1 MNLPETRFGQRT
13 KRRERLIVKNM
24 SEQIQELLDLGTA
37 PIAVTFHDTQ
47 PDNIS
52 PVEKVEA
59 SGCTYWR
66 RAAEG
71 KTFYTEASDHY
82 NCPIGCYTHNVDLP
96 DAQVEELQNTLG
108 LMGELGYISME
119 EVPGIPTRET
129 PFKSA
134 VYSPLADAI
143 GTPDVVIIS
152 GTPRQMMLLTE
163 AATAAEIST
172 ENGVMGRPTCAVIP
186 AVIQGGR
193 SVSSLGCI
201 GNRVYTALS
210 DDDFYFAFPG
220 KHIDVL
226 IEKLGTIVNANR
238 ALEEYHQQRQAEI

>member
-1 MNLPETRFGQRT
+1 MRFSTNASVAKNRFGY
-13 KRRERLIVKNM
+13 KGENIL
-24 SEQIQELLDLGTA
+24 EQLQALLNLETA
-37 PIAVTFHDTQ
+37 PVAVTFHDAK
-47 PDNIS
+47 PDGVSRI
-52 PVEKVEA
+52 EKAEA

-71 KTFYTEASDHY
+71 KIFYTEASDHY
-82 NCPIGCYTHNVDLP
+82 NCPIGCYTHNVELP
-96 DAQVEELQNTLG
+96 DAQMKELESTLG

-119 EVPGIPTRET
+119 EVPGIPRRET
-129 PFKSA
+129 PFNSA
-134 VYSPLADAI
+134 VYAPLADASD
-143 GTPDVVIIS
+143 TPDVVIIS
-152 GTPRQMMLLTE
+152 GTPRQMMLLME
-163 AATAAEIST
+163 AATAAGIGT

-220 KHIDVL
+220 KHIDALV
-226 IEKLGTIVNANR
+226 EKLETIMNANQ

>member
-1 MNLPETRFGQRT
+1 MPEQLQQLLNLE
-13 KRRERLIVKNM
+13 
-24 SEQIQELLDLGTA
+24 TA
-37 PIAVTFHDTQ
+37 PVAVTFHDAK
-47 PDNIS
+47 PEGVSRI
-52 PVEKVEA
+52 EKVEA

-82 NCPIGCYTHNVDLP
+82 NCPIGCYTHNVALP
-96 DAQVEELQNTLG
+96 DAQMQELERTLG
-108 LMGELGYISME
+108 LMGELGYIAME
-119 EVPGIPTRET
+119 EVPGIPRRET

-134 VYSPLADAI
+134 VYSPLADAS

-152 GTPRQMMLLTE
+152 GPPRQMMLLTE
-163 AATAAEIST
+163 AATAAGIGP
-172 ENGVMGRPTCAVIP
+172 ENGIMGRPTCAAIP
-186 AVIQGGR
+186 AVIQSGR

-220 KHIDVL
+220 EHIDALV
-226 IEKLGTIVNANR
+226 EKLETIINANR
-238 ALEEYHQQRQAEI
+238 ALEKYHQQRQAEI

>member
-1 MNLPETRFGQRT
+1 MKKMSDQIQQLLNLETAPVAITFHETR
-13 KRRERLIVKNM
+13 
-24 SEQIQELLDLGTA
+24 
-37 PIAVTFHDTQ
+37 
-47 PDNIS
+47 PDNV
-52 PVEKVEA
+52 PQTEKVEA

-71 KTFYTEASDHY
+71 RTFYTEASDHY
-82 NCPIGCYTHNVDLP
+82 NCPIGCYTHNVELP
-96 DAQVEELQNTLG
+96 PTQAEELQNTLG

-119 EVPGIPTRET
+119 EVPGIPRRED
-129 PFKSA
+129 PFQSA
-134 VYSPLADAI
+134 VYAPLADAS

-152 GTPRQMMLLTE
+152 GTPRQMMLLAE
-163 AATAAEIST
+163 AATAAGIGT

-186 AVIQGGR
+186 AVLQSGR
-193 SVSSLGCI
+193 GASSLGCI

-220 KHIDVL
+220 KHIDAL
-226 IEKLGTIVNANR
+226 IEKLETIVNANQ

>member
-1 MNLPETRFGQRT
+1 
-13 KRRERLIVKNM
+13 M
-24 SEQIQELLDLGTA
+24 SEQIQQLLNLETT
-37 PIAVTFHDTQ
+37 PVAVTFHDAQ
-47 PDNIS
+47 PANV
-52 PVEKVEA
+52 PHVEKVEA

-82 NCPIGCYTHNVDLP
+82 NCPIGCYTHNVELP
-96 DAQVEELQNTLG
+96 PTQMEELKNTLG
-108 LMGELGYISME
+108 LMGELGYITME
-119 EVPGIPTRET
+119 EVPGIPRRAE

-134 VYSPLADAI
+134 VYSPLADAT

-152 GTPRQMMLLTE
+152 GTPRQMMLLME
-163 AATAAEIST
+163 AATAAGIGAED
-172 ENGVMGRPTCAVIP
+172 GVMGRPTCAVIP
-186 AVIQGGR
+186 AVIQNGR

-220 KHIDVL
+220 EHIEAL
-226 IEKLGTIVNANR
+226 AEKLETIVNANR
-238 ALEEYHQQRQAEI
+238 ALAEYHQQRQAEI

>member
-1 MNLPETRFGQRT
+1 
-13 KRRERLIVKNM
+13 M
-24 SEQIQELLDLGTA
+24 SEQLQELLSLETT
-37 PIAVTFHDTQ
+37 PVAVTFHDAQ
-47 PDNIS
+47 PDDVS
-52 PVEKVEA
+52 RVEKVEA

-82 NCPIGCYTHNVDLP
+82 NCPIGCYTHNVELP
-96 DAQVEELQNTLG
+96 DAQMEELENTLG
-108 LMGELGYISME
+108 LMEELGYITME

-129 PFKSA
+129 SFKSA
-134 VYSPLADAI
+134 VYAPLADAT

-152 GTPRQMMLLTE
+152 GTPRQMMFLTE
-163 AATAAEIST
+163 AATAAGIGT
-172 ENGVMGRPTCAVIP
+172 ENGVMGRPTCAVVP

-220 KHIDVL
+220 THIDTLV
-226 IEKLGTIVNANR
+226 EKLEMIVNANR
-238 ALEEYHQQRQAEI
+238 ALEAYHQQRQAEI

>member
-1 MNLPETRFGQRT
+1 
-13 KRRERLIVKNM
+13 M
-24 SEQIQELLDLGTA
+24 SEQIQQLLDLETA
-37 PIAVTFHDTQ
+37 PVAVTFHDAQ
-47 PDNIS
+47 PANV
-52 PVEKVEA
+52 PHVKKVEA

-82 NCPIGCYTHNVDLP
+82 NCPIGCYTHNVELP
-96 DAQVEELQNTLG
+96 DAQMAELESTLG
-108 LMGELGYISME
+108 LMGELGYIAME
-119 EVPGIPTRET
+119 EVPGIPRRET

-134 VYSPLADAI
+134 VYSPLADAS

-152 GTPRQMMLLTE
+152 GTPRQMMLLAE
-163 AATAAEIST
+163 AATAAGIGT
-172 ENGVMGRPTCAVIP
+172 ENGVMGRPTCAAIP
-186 AVIQGGR
+186 AVIQGGQ

-201 GNRVYTALS
+201 GNRVYTALP

-220 KHIDVL
+220 KHIDALV
-226 IEKLGTIVNANR
+226 EKLETIANANQ

>member
-1 MNLPETRFGQRT
+1 
-13 KRRERLIVKNM
+13 M
-24 SEQIQELLDLGTA
+24 SEQIQQLLNLETI
-37 PIAVTFHDTQ
+37 PVAVTFHDVR
-47 PDNIS
+47 PDDV
-52 PVEKVEA
+52 PHTEKVEA

-71 KTFYTEASDHY
+71 KTFYTDPSDHY
-82 NCPIGCYTHNVDLP
+82 NCPIGCYTHNVELP
-96 DAQVEELQNTLG
+96 PTQAEELQNTLG
-108 LMGELGYISME
+108 LMEELGYITME
-119 EVPGIPTRET
+119 EVPGIPRRED
-129 PFKSA
+129 PFQST
-134 VYSPLADAI
+134 VYSPLADAT

-152 GTPRQMMLLTE
+152 GTPRQMMLLAE
-163 AATAAEIST
+163 AATAAGIGT

-220 KHIDVL
+220 KHIDALV
-226 IEKLGTIVNANR
+226 EKLETIVNANQ
-238 ALEEYHQQRQAEI
+238 ALEAYHQQRQAEI

>member
-1 MNLPETRFGQRT
+1 
-13 KRRERLIVKNM
+13 M
-24 SEQIQELLDLGTA
+24 SEQIQQLLNLETV
-37 PIAVTFHDTQ
+37 PVAVTFHDTQ
-47 PDNIS
+47 PEDVS
-52 PVEKVEA
+52 RVEKVEA

-82 NCPIGCYTHNVDLP
+82 NCPIGCYTHNVALP
-96 DAQVEELQNTLG
+96 DTQMKELENTLG
-108 LMGELGYISME
+108 LMGELGYITME

-134 VYSPLADAI
+134 VYAPLSDTPD
-143 GTPDVVIIS
+143 TPDVVIIS

-163 AATAAEIST
+163 AATAAGIGNDSST
-172 ENGVMGRPTCAVIP
+172 GGGVMGRPTCAAIP

-220 KHIDVL
+220 KYINALV
-226 IEKLGTIVNANR
+226 EKLEMIVNANQ
-238 ALEEYHQQRQAEI
+238 ALEEYHQQRQADI

>member
-1 MNLPETRFGQRT
+1 
-13 KRRERLIVKNM
+13 M
-24 SEQIQELLDLGTA
+24 SEQIQQLLNLETT
-37 PIAVTFHDTQ
+37 PVAVTFHDAQ
-47 PDNIS
+47 PANV
-52 PVEKVEA
+52 PHVEKVEA

-82 NCPIGCYTHNVDLP
+82 NCPIGCYTHNVELP
-96 DAQVEELQNTLG
+96 PTQMEELENTLG
-108 LMGELGYISME
+108 LMGELGYITME
-119 EVPGIPTRET
+119 EVPGIPRRED

-134 VYSPLADAI
+134 VYSPLADAT

-152 GTPRQMMLLTE
+152 GTPRQMMLLME
-163 AATAAEIST
+163 AATAAGIGAED
-172 ENGVMGRPTCAVIP
+172 GVMGRPTCAVIP
-186 AVIQGGR
+186 AVIQNGR

-220 KHIDVL
+220 EHIEAL
-226 IEKLGTIVNANR
+226 AEKLETIVNANR
-238 ALEEYHQQRQAEI
+238 ALAEYHQQRQAEI

>member
-1 MNLPETRFGQRT
+1 
-13 KRRERLIVKNM
+13 M
-24 SEQIQELLDLGTA
+24 SEQIQQLLNLQTT
-37 PIAVTFHDTQ
+37 PVAVTFHEVH
-47 PDNIS
+47 PANV
-52 PVEKVEA
+52 PHVEKVEA

-82 NCPIGCYTHNVDLP
+82 NCPIGCYTHNVELP
-96 DAQVEELQNTLG
+96 DAQMKELENTLG
-108 LMGELGYISME
+108 LMGELGYITME
-119 EVPGIPTRET
+119 EVPGIPRRET
-129 PFKSA
+129 PFNST
-134 VYSPLADAI
+134 VYAPLADASD
-143 GTPDVVIIS
+143 TPDVVIIS
-152 GTPRQMMLLTE
+152 GTPRQMMLLAET
-163 AATAAEIST
+163 ATAAGIGT

-220 KHIDVL
+220 EHIDALV
-226 IEKLGTIVNANR
+226 EKLETIVNANR
-238 ALEEYHQQRQAEI
+238 ALEDYHQQRQAEI